1 VGYDSQ
7 FTTTGQASNVS
18 FKNYELAEAAASGDF
33 DLVFKASDITT
44 NGISPYLKL
53 TTQTGISADTAIT
66 KIEVDGDIN
75 KVKLNQA
82 IAGNLAVG
90 TIISMGR
97 TDVSNPF
104 ASNVNTTLF
113 STVGR
118 VNTVSQFFYDA
129 ACTQVF
135 DLINSDNSGSLFK
148 LYNQNTS
155 GPNFISYST
164 ASSGGSPESL
174 DDLMPLPPD
183 KPIGSVRLDG
193 GGNIVDLGANTP
205 NRGLSPIA
213 QDLKA

>member
-1 VGYDSQ
+1 MNIIDFALSKARVFVGI
-7 FTTTGQASNVS
+7 
-18 FKNYELAEAAASGDF
+18 
-33 DLVFKASDITT
+33 LVFIIVSGAATYITIPKEST
-44 NGISPYLKL
+44 PDVNIPIIYVSLS
-53 TTQTGISADTAIT
+53 QTGISADTAIT

-82 IAGNLAVG
+82 ITGNLAVG
-90 TIISMGR
+90 TIISIGR

-164 ASSGGSPESL
+164 ASGGSPESL

-213 QDLKA
+213 QELNA